1 MSSRLDRTLGRIVT
15 LWEGEGTTAVLMF
28 AYSFL
33 AMTSYNIVKP
43 ITRSKFISGLGADN
57 LPYVLLAAGVLIGVL
72 MHLYS
77 WAIRGLPRRAVIP
90 VTQAGAAALLVVF
103 WFLFQ
108 SGAVWV
114 SVAFYLLG
122 LILGILLIS
131 QFWTL
136 ANDVYDPRQAKRLFG
151 FIGGGASLGG
161 ATGAGLTSVAVAEV
175 GTDNLL
181 LVSAALLGV
190 CLALVMAIERRERI
204 AADFSAA
211 GTERGV
217 GGSEALM
224 MLRASRQLQVIA
236 LVIGF
241 AAVGAAIIEQQLNM
255 AAATMGERGTDA
267 ITAFLARV
275 TFYLSLVGFL
285 VQVGLTSRIH
295 RSLGL
300 AFALVILPVSLGTTA
315 TIILLNGALWAPA
328 VARVL
333 DTSLRYTV
341 DKTTREVLF
350 LPLPADLKY
359 RAKPFVDVTMDR
371 FAKAVGALLLLVLIK
386 PWGLNL
392 DWQRLSYASLVVTV
406 LWIVAAL
413 RARTEYLKAFRRS
426 IEAGALVPDAI
437 RLNVADGRTIE
448 TLVEELSSPDE
459 ARVLYAIDVLE
470 SLDRRNLVTPLLL
483 HHESPKVR
491 ARVLHTLES
500 VRGSM
505 SARWLPAIERMLLDP
520 TAEVRAA
527 AVGAMAALRKEEAAT
542 LMRTYLSDP
551 EPRIAMTAA
560 VVLAN
565 SGRDADEAAA
575 EEAFRRFADDRR
587 DATGGARKELAAAL
601 AQVTSPRFRP
611 LLIPLLL
618 DADQEVAQEAIQSAR
633 ATGTVDLLLVPA
645 LVSLLGHRALKH
657 AARDTLVSYG
667 QEVVP
672 ALSHFLTDPG
682 EHVWVRR
689 QIPSVLALI
698 ATQQSMDVLTSAL
711 DDPDGFLR
719 YKAIVAIEKLR
730 RDHGELRFEKE
741 PAETLLVIETQRYY
755 GYLTLRYTI
764 APHDPAPM
772 GGRESHRARPRPSM
786 LVRALDDK
794 LERTLDRIYR
804 LMGLLYPWKDVAAAR
819 YTIEH
824 GEPRSRAGAIE
835 YMDNLLSGAVRRN
848 VMPILEDAPAAE
860 KVRNAYAM
868 LKSAP
873 VDVEEAIGV
882 LIDDEDQVI
891 AAAAIHYVE
900 EQQIWSLSN
909 RLEHS
914 LEHRSAADWYVFEA
928 ASWSLAAH
936 RLSGRKRQELWIEPL
951 PVIELANR
959 LRAIPLFDFV
969 SIDEL
974 FRIAAASR
982 QIRHEEGREIYREGE
997 QPDEVHFVLDG
1008 HIQFDAEGYGAANV
1022 KAAAP
1027 TVVGFENLLE
1037 GRPLRHTVRAVE
1049 RTICL
1054 TVRGDELLTMLS
1066 DNVVLAQGLF
1076 RMLLDAQTADG
1087 WRAVYTPPVRDLVAP
1102 RTLPLQPLDKV
1113 LLLRQNPLLTHAT
1126 VEQLLDLATITREMV
1141 LTPGDVLFNESDAP
1155 AMYSLLSGEVQL
1167 SGNEHQ
1173 PLIAGAGT
1181 TIGISETLAGT
1192 PLGVRAVV
1200 AREGAALRL
1209 DHEELFD
1216 VLADHVDLLQGV
1228 FSGLLRHDTGVIP
1241 SRGRAA
1247 SPAHQ

>member
-1 MSSRLDRTLGRIVT
+1 
-15 LWEGEGTTAVLMF
+15 
-28 AYSFL
+28 
-33 AMTSYNIVKP
+33 
-43 ITRSKFISGLGADN
+43 
-57 LPYVLLAAGVLIGVL
+57 
-72 MHLYS
+72 
-77 WAIRGLPRRAVIP
+77 
-90 VTQAGAAALLVVF
+90 VVF

-122 LILGILLIS
+122 LILGVLLIS

-161 ATGAGLTSVAVAEV
+161 ATGAGLTSLAVAEV

-190 CLALVMAIERRERI
+190 CIALVIAIERRERI
-204 AADFSAA
+204 AADFSAV

-217 GGSEALM
+217 GGGEALL
-224 MLRASRQLQVIA
+224 MLRSSRQLQVIA

-255 AAATMGERGTDA
+255 AAATMGEGQTDA

-275 TFYLSLVGFL
+275 TFYLSLAGFL

-300 AFALVILPVSLGTTA
+300 SFALMILPVSLGSTA
-315 TIILLNGALWAPA
+315 TLILLNGALWAPA

-392 DWQRLSYASLVVTV
+392 DWQRLSYASLVVTG
-406 LWIVAAL
+406 LWVVAGL
-413 RARTEYLKAFRRS
+413 RARNEYLKAFRRS
-426 IEAGALVPDAI
+426 IQAGALVPDTI
-437 RLNVADGRTIE
+437 RLNVADARTIE
-448 TLVEELSSPDE
+448 TLVEELSSADE
-459 ARVLYAIDVLE
+459 TRVIYAIDMLE
-470 SLDRRNLVTPLLL
+470 SLDRRKLVTPLLL

-491 ARVLHTLES
+491 ARVLNTLES
-500 VRGSM
+500 VGESV
-505 SARWLPAIERMLLDP
+505 SGRWLPAVERMLRDP
-520 TAEVRAA
+520 SADVRAA
-527 AVGAMAALRKEEAAT
+527 AVGALAALRKAEATA
-542 LMRTYLSDP
+542 LMRTYVNDP
-551 EPRIAMTAA
+551 EPRIAITAA
-560 VVLAN
+560 AVLAN
-565 SGRDADEAAA
+565 SGRDEDATAA
-575 EEAFRRFADDRR
+575 EDVLRRFADDRR
-587 DATGGARKELAAAL
+587 DAAGAARKEVAAAL
-601 AQVTSPRFRP
+601 TQVTAPRFRT
-611 LLIPLLL
+611 LLIPLLH
-618 DADQEVAQEAIQSAR
+618 DVDQEVAAEAIRSAR
-633 ATGTVDLLLVPA
+633 ATGPVDLLLVPA
-645 LVSLLGHRALKH
+645 LVSLLGHRALKP
-657 AARDTLVSYG
+657 AARETLVSYG

-672 ALSHFLTDPG
+672 ALAHFLNDPR
-682 EHVWVRR
+682 EHIWVRR
-689 QIPSVLALI
+689 HIPSVLALI
-698 ATQQSMDVLTSAL
+698 ATQQSMDVLVKAL

-719 YKAIVAIEKLR
+719 YKVIAAIEKLR
-730 RDHGELRFEKE
+730 RDHGELSMERD
-741 PAETLLVIETQRYY
+741 PAEVLLVLETQRYH
-755 GYLTLRYTI
+755 GYLTLRYTL
-764 APHDPAPM
+764 APPAAATAGERGADDPQ
-772 GGRESHRARPRPSM
+772 PRPSM

-804 LMGLLYPWKDVAAAR
+804 LLGLLYPWKDIAAAR

-824 GEPRSRAGAIE
+824 RDARSRAGAIE
-835 YMDNLLSGAVRRN
+835 YMDNLLRGAVRRN
-848 VMPILEDAPAAE
+848 VMPILEDAPIGE
-860 KVRNAYAM
+860 KVRNAYAV

-873 VDVEEAIGV
+873 LEVDNALAALV
-882 LIDDEDQVI
+882 DDEDQVI
-891 AAAAIHYVE
+891 AAAAIHYIE
-900 EQQIWSLSN
+900 EQQLWSLAD

-928 ASWSLAAH
+928 ASWSLAAF

-951 PVIELANR
+951 PVVELASR

-969 SIDEL
+969 SVDEL

-997 QPDEVHFVLDG
+997 YPDEVHFVLAG
-1008 HIQFDAEGYGAANV
+1008 HVQFDADGYGAATV
-1022 KAAAP
+1022 KAPAP

-1054 TVRGDELLTMLS
+1054 TVRGDELLTMMS

-1076 RMLLDAQTADG
+1076 RMLLDARTTDQWG
-1087 WRAVYTPPVRDLVAP
+1087 GIYTPPHGDLATP

-1113 LLLRQNPLLTHAT
+1113 LLLRQNPLLMHAT
-1126 VEQLLDLATITREMV
+1126 VDQLLDLATIAHEV
-1141 LTPGDVLFNESDAP
+1141 PLTAGSVLFNESDTP

-1167 SGNEHQ
+1167 SGNGHDR
-1173 PLIAGAGT
+1173 LVAGAGS
-1181 TIGISETLAGT
+1181 TIGISATLAGT
-1192 PLGVRAVV
+1192 PLGLRAVV

-1216 VLADHVDLLQGV
+1216 VLADHVGLLQGV
-1228 FSGLLRHDTGVIP
+1228 FSGLLQGSAGVSP
-1241 SRGRAA
+1241 SQAPA
-1247 SPAHQ
+1247 SSPAHH